1 MAVQSQHRMSA
12 PTPSLG
18 QLQQLT
24 GEGRRFLV
32 NPRSFPV
39 RIGRGEDCQVQLA
52 GEGIWERHVELR
64 LNKSLELI
72 VQPAGEATTMV
83 NGESLTGPQSLRN
96 GDVIELGLEKIQ
108 FNLGTV
114 RQKKL
119 GLREAITWGL
129 LVALTAV
136 QAALLVWL
144 G

>member
-1 MAVQSQHRMSA
+1 M
-12 PTPSLG
+12 
-18 QLQQLT
+18 
-24 GEGRRFLV
+24 
-32 NPRSFPV
+32 
-39 RIGRGEDCQVQLA
+39 
-52 GEGIWERHVELR
+52 ELR

-72 VQPAGEATTMV
+72 VQPVGEATTMV
-83 NGESLTGPQSLRN
+83 NGEPLTGPQSLSN

-119 GLREAITWGL
+119 GLREAIAWVL

>member
-1 MAVQSQHRMSA
+1 MNE

-32 NPRSFPV
+32 NTRSFPV
-39 RIGRGEDCQVQLA
+39 RLGRGEDCQVQLT

-64 LNKSLELI
+64 LNKGRELI
-72 VQPAGEATTMV
+72 VKPAGEATTMI
-83 NGESLTGPQSLRN
+83 NGEPLTGPQPLRN

-108 FNLGTV
+108 FNLGAL

-119 GLREAITWGL
+119 GLREAIAWVL
-129 LVALTAV
+129 LLGLTAA
-136 QAALLVWL
+136 QAALLLWL
-144 G
+144 I

>member
-1 MAVQSQHRMSA
+1 MSA

-24 GEGRRFLV
+24 GEARRFLV
-32 NPRSFPV
+32 NTSSFPV

-64 LNKSLELI
+64 LNKSWELM
-72 VQPAGEATTMV
+72 VQPAGEATIMV
-83 NGESLTGPQSLRN
+83 NGEPLTGPQLLRN

-108 FNLGTV
+108 FNLGAV
-114 RQKKL
+114 RQKRL
-119 GLREAITWGL
+119 GLREAMAWVL
-129 LVALTAV
+129 LVALTVA

>member
-1 MAVQSQHRMSA
+1 MNE

-32 NPRSFPV
+32 NTRSFPV
-39 RIGRGEDCQVQLA
+39 RLGRGEDCQVQLT

-64 LNKSLELI
+64 LNKGRELI
-72 VQPAGEATTMV
+72 VKPAGEATTMI
-83 NGESLTGPQSLRN
+83 NGEPLTGPQPLRN

-108 FNLGTV
+108 FNLGAV

-119 GLREAITWGL
+119 GLREAIAWVL
-129 LVALTAV
+129 LLGLTAA
-136 QAALLVWL
+136 QAALLLWL
-144 G
+144 I